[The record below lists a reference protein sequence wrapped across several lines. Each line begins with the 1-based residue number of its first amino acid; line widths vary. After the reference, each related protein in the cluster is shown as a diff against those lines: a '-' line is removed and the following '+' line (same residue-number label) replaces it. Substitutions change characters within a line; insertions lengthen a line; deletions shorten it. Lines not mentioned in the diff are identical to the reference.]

1 MSDHRNQETP
11 TKGSGRNPERA
22 YGAEIRYAKLCHNEK
37 SLLRFYAD
45 VFYWEEARC
54 SEWSIN
60 RISAHM
66 GWTPKTTR
74 AARNRLE
81 ELGWIVIHRR
91 GYNKTHQI
99 ELRYGKY
106 DPRYDQLDCAKWW
119 KPEGAGKHEPLHV
132 SIPVKGEGLQ
142 QEVGNSL
149 GDKSKGS
156 EAASQAQGSLQLEE
170 EGLISHWEGEMESV
184 EILQPAAH
192 GNLTSDGWRHL
203 DLAEW

>member
-1 MSDHRNQETP
+1 MENHRYQEAP
-11 TKGSGRNPERA
+11 SGGSGRNPERA

-37 SLLRFYAD
+37 VLLRFYAD
-45 VFYWEEARC
+45 VFYWEEGRC

-81 ELGWIVIHRR
+81 ELGWIVVHKR

-99 ELRYGKY
+99 ELRYGQY
-106 DPRYDQLDCAKWW
+106 DPLYDQLECAQWW

-132 SIPVKGEGLQ
+132 SIPIKGEDFKPG
-142 QEVGNSL
+142 ETSSSEESL
-149 GDKSKGS
+149 LRSRDT
-156 EAASQAQGSLQLEE
+156 SQAQKIVDLEE
-170 EGLISHWEGEMESV
+170 ERLISHLEDEMGSV
-184 EILQPAAH
+184 GILQPSTH
-192 GNLTSDGWRHL
+192 GNTTSDGWRHC
-203 DLAEW
+203 DLTEW